1 MAKSSTAPA
10 GFRVPLPLR
19 VGGAFMALALVL
31 FIFLMIEWL
40 TTGFF
45 APFAVTPRFVVIVL
59 AALILGAF
67 ATMSRNQESSR
78 TQVIALAVA
87 MVLVILS
94 RFLPNEAIAEMAQ
107 EWLLGYVILALICAL
122 VIRRSM
128 TPKTPA
134 KNPKKK

>member
-1 MAKSSTAPA
+1 MAKNSSAPE

-19 VGGAFMALALVL
+19 VGGAFMALAMVL
-31 FIFLMIEWL
+31 FIFLFIEYL
-40 TTGFF
+40 SAGFLV
-45 APFAVTPRFVVIVL
+45 PFAVTPRFLAIVV

-87 MVLVILS
+87 MVLVIAS
-94 RFLPNEAIAEMAQ
+94 RFLPTEALTHITQ
-107 EWLLGYVILALICAL
+107 PWLLGYGILALICAL

-128 TPKTPA
+128 TPK
-134 KNPKKK
+134 K